1 MDLTKVRLEHFA
13 PMALGA
19 VGALLMLL
27 GERQV
32 AKLRQQ
38 LRHKRRAARR
48 LELLETSAEAR
59 KMRGNQLYNCHDEL
73 LAFMLR
79 AAHSLCDDINA
90 ERDHERRQELV
101 RELFNKT
108 GDGCHVEPGLACDYG
123 YHIEVGRNFYANYG
137 CVLLDCAKITIGD
150 NVFLAPNVQIYTA
163 GHPLDA
169 VERRTVEFAKPI
181 TIGNDCWIGGAAII
195 LPGITIGGL
204 CN

>member
-1 MDLTKVRLEHFA
+1 
-13 PMALGA
+13 
-19 VGALLMLL
+19 
-27 GERQV
+27 
-32 AKLRQQ
+32 
-38 LRHKRRAARR
+38 
-48 LELLETSAEAR
+48 
-59 KMRGNQLYNCHDEL
+59 
-73 LAFMLR
+73 MLR

-195 LPGITIGGL
+195 LPGITIGDRVVIGAGAVVTKDVPDDCVVAGAPARRIRSL
-204 CN
+204 RKTEL